1 MTKGSVHFVQPLI
14 EFWMIEFLPDA
25 LNQLT
30 AIDEDLVGLCFHV
43 TREGSVDYFQFSPI
57 KPLAFNLS
65 DEPFSYNI
73 HQNLIGL
80 SVLPYVVKGS
90 VSHGI
95 LGYSI
100 GYSIVTD
107 SSLEDGNGISAQ
119 YLSQVRQGV
128 TVQ

>member
-1 MTKGSVHFVQPLI
+1 MIKDTVHLIQPLV

-80 SVLPYVVKGS
+80 SVLPHVVKGS

-95 LGYSI
+95 SGYPI
-100 GYSIVTD
+100 GDSIVTD
-107 SSLEDGNGISAQ
+107 GSLENGNGISAQ
-119 YLSQVRQGV
+119 YLPKVR
-128 TVQ
+128 